1 MISRE
6 PLVAGCPHC
15 GSTREPLLWWIAP
28 DGSTRTYCCRACGK
42 RWSVDGV
49 QAPLFDLGDVE
60 TAQLEF
66 RS

>member
-1 MISRE
+1 MISRN

-28 DGSTRTYCCRACGK
+28 DGSTRTYCCLTCHK
-42 RWSVDGV
+42 HWSVDGA
-49 QAPLFDLGDVE
+49 QETLFELATVAA
-60 TAQLEF
+60 TQLEL